1 VRFAKKVYR
10 SLVAPIYRAASVP
23 LYDITSS
30 DKHGY
35 TWFRIP
41 KNGTH
46 SIMEVLNAHAP
57 PDISSS
63 DVPYFSK
70 RHREKFKFCIIRNPW
85 DRLVS
90 VYCNKVEM
98 KLMYPECWDRD
109 FAYFI
114 DFVSRQDLMRC
125 DGHIRLQTAMFPVNE
140 MDYVGRMERFDE
152 DADSILHKVL
162 KLNGRISHRG
172 AVDRPEYSSFYTND
186 LKEVVRNLYQ
196 KDIQYG
202 DYLF

>member
-125 DGHIRLQTAMFPVNE
+125 DGHIRLQTAMFPANDI
-140 MDYVGRMERFDE
+140 DYIARIENFESDIADLIQTLFNRHVVVPKLGVIDHEDYRVYYTAALRSQVGQLYN
-152 DADSILHKVL
+152 ADIEF
-162 KLNGRISHRG
+162 GG
-172 AVDRPEYSSFYTND
+172 YEF
-186 LKEVVRNLYQ
+186 
-196 KDIQYG
+196 
-202 DYLF
+202 